1 MLKFKQIKFCKI
13 VLFSLIAVVMGA
25 PRTGFIEANPLVE
38 LNVTENRE
46 RDVSGVQND
55 LTQNDLTQIIE
66 NIENA
71 LSQTKWANAIYYT
84 AVLNE
89 KLVQHRTKQLN
100 LFFPQKLGDFVAE
113 PYTNQERGT
122 GLNGESFGVILSKR
136 YINKA
141 GHYIEFMV
149 VNDSDAISEYQLLI
163 KRPQLISELQ
173 DATLTQIQ
181 SFSAIQ
187 KWLLEQKI
195 IEHNV
200 VINQDLMINI
210 FAKGVDNPE
219 VIESVLS
226 YISLEKIESHLK
238 N

>member
-1 MLKFKQIKFCKI
+1 MEGL
-13 VLFSLIAVVMGA
+13 
-25 PRTGFIEANPLVE
+25 EAQSQTE
-38 LNVTENRE
+38 TNVTEAYH
-46 RDVSGVQND
+46 D
-55 LTQNDLTQIIE
+55 LTEIIK
-66 NIENA
+66 NIEKA
-71 LSQTKWANAIYYT
+71 SSQNKWSNAIYYT
-84 AVLNE
+84 TLLNE

-100 LFFPQKLGDFVAE
+100 LFFPQQMGNFVAE
-113 PYTNQERGT
+113 HYTNQERGI

-136 YINKA
+136 YINKE

-173 DATLTQIQ
+173 DATLTQNQ
-181 SFSAIQ
+181 SFRAIQ

-195 IEHNV
+195 IEHNI

-210 FAKGVDNPE
+210 FAKGVDSPE
-219 VIESVLS
+219 VIESVLAD
-226 YISLEKIESHLK
+226 ISLEKIESHLK